1 MLKEGV
7 APLDSTP
14 LVSIIIP
21 AHNEEKA
28 LPRLLDS
35 IISQTYPHLQ
45 IILVDDGST
54 DETLTVARR
63 YAEKDDRITVLTK
76 PCGGVSSARNEGL
89 PLCRGKYIRFA
100 DSDDSLPPDSVA
112 LLVAR
117 AEADGADLVISAYT
131 EYIGEY
137 PRFKNLVNRTDTLSN
152 HEALDIIDRRSNSYF
167 YGVLWNK
174 LFVRE
179 KIGGLCFDEHLTW
192 GEDFSFV
199 MSYLKSAETIAYM
212 TDSVYDY
219 RRTPTSATFRQALDS
234 VLHPIKNIR
243 IKLLLYRVLKD
254 LYVTRGEYPA
264 HRRTLWIYI
273 FRFGMDM

>member
-35 IISQTYPHLQ
+35 VISQTYPHLQ

-63 YAEKDDRITVLTK
+63 YAEKDNRITVLTR

-100 DSDDSLPPDSVA
+100 DSDDTLPPDSVA

-131 EYIGEY
+131 EYIGEH
-137 PRFKNLVNRTDTLSN
+137 PRFMNLVNRTDTLSS

-179 KIGGLCFDEHLTW
+179 KIGDLRFDEHLTW

-199 MSYLKSAETIAYM
+199 MSYLKNAETIAYM

-254 LYVTRGEYPA
+254 LYVTRGEYAA